1 MTIICCS
8 VHRRFIHEDYLHPCP
23 IRIAAQPNSF
33 YFSRDGMSNCALR
46 FIPPNLCV
54 ESRTLST
61 DPAHCCTR
69 HMHEFSPPSRLTAM
83 GPAVVVTC
91 DSSLLPLLLARG
103 HLGTAAL
110 ILADHTHTNTRVL
123 VRCGRHDKSQGAA
136 VRLTAAHQARAVPLH
151 HAHTHTG
158 QAYAAP
164 SGSQDGGAML
174 QSPSA
179 PLPRGHS
186 KLSAA
191 LMNRSF
197 WARLPPRAAALA
209 ALLYPLME
217 RANTVTCTM
226 QRAYKHTHLCTR
238 ARTPM
243 HTQPYAACACAG
255 CSAVD
260 YNGVH
265 PQLQVRPHQCVAI
278 HLCGDLLEAAAAIHV
293 QQS

>member
-1 MTIICCS
+1 MRITCIHVQFGSQPSLIP
-8 VHRRFIHEDYLHPCP
+8 FI
-23 IRIAAQPNSF
+23 
-33 YFSRDGMSNCALR
+33 SRDGMSNCALR

-123 VRCGRHDKSQGAA
+123 VRCGRHDKSRGAA

-158 QAYAAP
+158 QADAHPREVRTVARC
-164 SGSQDGGAML
+164 SNRH
-174 QSPSA
+174 
-179 PLPRGHS
+179 PLR
-186 KLSAA
+186 
-191 LMNRSF
+191 
-197 WARLPPRAAALA
+197 
-209 ALLYPLME
+209 YPVGI
-217 RANTVTCTM
+217 AN
-226 QRAYKHTHLCTR
+226 Y
-238 ARTPM
+238 
-243 HTQPYAACACAG
+243 
-255 CSAVD
+255 
-260 YNGVH
+260 
-265 PQLQVRPHQCVAI
+265 RPH
-278 HLCGDLLEAAAAIHV
+278 
-293 QQS
+293 

>member
-1 MTIICCS
+1 MRRCHAHGTGTHTHTSHGYSEMTIICCS

-123 VRCGRHDKSQGAA
+123 VRCGRHDKSRGAA

-158 QAYAAP
+158 QADAHPREVRTVARC
-164 SGSQDGGAML
+164 SNRH
-174 QSPSA
+174 
-179 PLPRGHS
+179 PLR
-186 KLSAA
+186 
-191 LMNRSF
+191 
-197 WARLPPRAAALA
+197 
-209 ALLYPLME
+209 YPVGI
-217 RANTVTCTM
+217 AN
-226 QRAYKHTHLCTR
+226 Y
-238 ARTPM
+238 
-243 HTQPYAACACAG
+243 
-255 CSAVD
+255 
-260 YNGVH
+260 
-265 PQLQVRPHQCVAI
+265 RPH
-278 HLCGDLLEAAAAIHV
+278 
-293 QQS
+293 